1 MKRVISLVVVGL
13 LVGGGV
19 WVYFY
24 AQSRGNA
31 PKYRLTRV
39 ERGPLTAAVSATGN
53 LNAVILVQVG
63 SQVSGQIAQLLVDF
77 NSVVKKGQVIA
88 RIDPAMFQAQVNQA
102 KAQLD
107 AAKAAVINQ
116 EATVEKTRSDL
127 MNARAGLVSSRAQTL
142 KAQVA
147 VVDAKRNLGRQ
158 GDLRRRD
165 LIAQSD
171 LDAAQV
177 QNDSALAQHEAQI
190 AQEKAQEASVT
201 SAEAQLKVAVAQLAN
216 AKANVDQNAANLRQ
230 AEINLEH
237 TVIMAPVD
245 GVVVSRNVDVG
256 QTVAASLQAP
266 VLFTIA
272 QDLTQMQVE
281 TSVDEADIGRI
292 RVDGPAT
299 FTVDAFPGEIFQGRV
314 SQIRKAAVITQNV
327 VTYTVIVAVNN
338 PEGKLLPGM
347 TANVKVAYADKPNV
361 MKVPN
366 AALRFRP
373 PGADSGPAN
382 PGAGGRGGGGL
393 AAGPAGG
400 PPSGGGASGGGPGG
414 GGRGLQSVEEIRERL
429 VKQLNLTA
437 AQQEKVTSILQESR
451 ERMRGARELPEQERR
466 ARFQE
471 NREET
476 RKKIREILTP
486 EQRAKYDESS
496 PRGDRAGG
504 AEPRTFA
511 GRVYVIDTDGKP
523 KAVNVTLGIS
533 DGSFTEVSAGDLK
546 EGQDVIVGLVG
557 SGGGR
562 GPTPPQGGSAPRLR
576 L

>member
-1 MKRVISLVVVGL
+1 MKRLISLVLVGLVVGAA
-13 LVGGGV
+13 V
-19 WVYFY
+19 WGYFY
-24 AQSRGNA
+24 AQSRGSA
-31 PKYRLTRV
+31 PKYRLGRV

-53 LNAVILVQVG
+53 LNAVSLVQVG
-63 SQVSGQIAQLLVDF
+63 SQVSGQIAQLMADF
-77 NSVVKKGQVIA
+77 NSIVRKGQVVA
-88 RIDPAMFQAQVNQA
+88 RIDPDMFQAQVNQA

-116 EATVEKTRSDL
+116 EAVVEKTRADL
-127 MNARAGLVSSRAQTL
+127 VNARAGFASSKAQTS
-142 KAQVA
+142 KAQVS
-147 VVDAKRNLGRQ
+147 VVDARRNLGRQ
-158 GDLRRRD
+158 GDLRKRE
-165 LIAQSD
+165 LIAQAD

-177 QNDSALAQHEAQI
+177 QHDSAIAQHEAQI
-190 AQEKAQEASVT
+190 AQENAQEASVT
-201 SAEAQLKVAVAQLAN
+201 SAEAQLKVAVAQLQT
-216 AKANVDQNAANLRQ
+216 AKANVEQNVASLRQ
-230 AEINLEH
+230 AQINLER

-299 FTVDAFPGEIFQGRV
+299 FTVDAFPGEVFQGRV

-327 VTYTVIVAVNN
+327 VTYTVIVAVSN

-347 TANVKVAYADKPNV
+347 TANVKVAYAEKPSV
-361 MKVPN
+361 VKVPN

-373 PGADSGPAN
+373 PGAEGPPA
-382 PGAGGRGGGGL
+382 GAGGGGAGRGGAPVPG
-393 AAGPAGG
+393 APAGG
-400 PPSGGGASGGGPGG
+400 PPNAPAPGGG
-414 GGRGLQSVEEIRERL
+414 GGRGQPSIEEIRDRL
-429 VKQLNLTA
+429 VKQLDLTA
-437 AQQEKVTSILQESR
+437 EQQAKLTPILQESR
-451 ERMRGARELPEQERR
+451 ERMRGVRDLPEAERR

-476 RKKIREILTP
+476 RKKIREILTA
-486 EQRAKYDESS
+486 EQRAKYDESAT
-496 PRGDRAGG
+496 RGGREGG
-504 AEPRTFA
+504 SAEGRTFS

-523 KAVNVTLGIS
+523 KALTVTLGIS
-533 DGSFTEVSAGDLK
+533 DGSFTEVASGDLK
-546 EGQDVIVGLVG
+546 DGQDVIVGLAG

-562 GPTPPQGGSAPRLR
+562 APQGGGTPRLR